1 MIWFLVG
8 VVVGAIAGGLAVLER
23 FRRRGKALLNA
34 IVAHAQAQAEADRDY
49 EQLREMDRK
58 LARAKH
64 LKNVGDG
71 YGAN

>member
-8 VVVGAIAGGLAVLER
+8 LVVGAFAGGLAVMER

-34 IVAHAQAQAEADRDY
+34 IVAHAQA
-49 EQLREMDRK
+49 EQDARNLDILLRHSGEV
-58 LARAKH
+58 RAKH